1 MPIYSILASMSIAML
16 LSLIVLGSAVA
27 LSALLS
33 LIVSAL
39 YSSYTLV
46 CCLSLWRRCTG
57 FFKPHYSEDDKD
69 EEGLAWGPWRVPEPF
84 GTINN
89 VFAVAYSIFMLFWS
103 VWPLSVNP
111 TPDLFN
117 WSIVVFG
124 AVVAFSIVWYVVRA
138 KTYFK
143 GPIKEV

>member
-1 MPIYSILASMSIAML
+1 MPIYSILTSMVISLL

-39 YSSYTLV
+39 YSSYILV
-46 CCLSLWRRCTG
+46 CCLALWRRCTG
-57 FFKPHYSEDDKD
+57 FFKPYASDDD
-69 EEGLAWGPWRVPEPF
+69 VTGEGLPWGPWRVPEPF
-84 GTINN
+84 GIINN

-117 WSIVVFG
+117 WSIAVYG
-124 AVVAFSIVWYVVRA
+124 AVVAFSIVWYAVRA
-138 KTYFK
+138 RKYFK